1 MKSALDL
8 NLELLADIEAPLSD
22 EFWTGVGIGIGIV
35 ACAAG
40 IVALT

>member
-1 MKSALDL
+1 MNNALEL
-8 NLELLADIEAPLSD
+8 NLELLGDIEAPLSD

-35 ACAAG
+35 AAAAG